1 MLTIAALC
9 KGQLSLAGDIDLL
22 GAPVISIVD
31 DDTYTRDA
39 IGDLLQSLGYRAVT
53 FPSAEEFLDS
63 GHVGEVACLIT
74 DLQMPGMNGLDLQ
87 SQLLAAG
94 YDTPVIFISAF
105 PDERVRTRALN
116 AGAFAFLSKP
126 FLQATLIGCI
136 DAVLDRSQ
144 HK

>member
-1 MLTIAALC
+1 MP
-9 KGQLSLAGDIDLL
+9 D
-22 GAPVISIVD
+22 APVISIVD
-31 DDTYTRDA
+31 DDAFTRDA
-39 IGDLLQSLGYRAVT
+39 IGDLLQSLGYRAVA

-63 GHVGEVACLIT
+63 GRVGEIACLIT

-116 AGAFAFLSKP
+116 AGAFAFLNKP
-126 FLQATLIGCI
+126 FLQATLIDCI
-136 DAVLDRSQ
+136 DAIVDKYQ